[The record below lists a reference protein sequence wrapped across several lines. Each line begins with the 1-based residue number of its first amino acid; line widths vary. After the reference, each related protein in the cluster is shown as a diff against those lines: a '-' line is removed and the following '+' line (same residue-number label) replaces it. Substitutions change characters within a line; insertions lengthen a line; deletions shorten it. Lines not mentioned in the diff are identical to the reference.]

1 MLVLKKCKDKELEKK
16 VKDAVAK
23 VNGHQLRGGTLSS
36 DSRKKVVQAVGELNQ
51 VPLFIDDSPTRN
63 VSEIAGAARRIK
75 RKENEL
81 GLVVIDYLQLIQ
93 PDNPNDARQ
102 EQVAKIARRLK
113 GLARELKTPILCLS
127 QLNRQAEDSRD
138 HRPKLSHLRESG
150 AIEQDADVV
159 MFVHRESYFQK
170 GQPEE
175 EVNQNEALII
185 IEKQRN
191 GPTGDVELHWERDFT
206 RFSNRAPERYSEF
219 DDFPG

>member
-1 MLVLKKCKDKELEKK
+1 MTPDRSK
-16 VKDAVAK
+16 
-23 VNGHQLRGGTLSS
+23 
-36 DSRKKVVQAVGELNQ
+36 
-51 VPLFIDDSPTRN
+51 
-63 VSEIAGAARRIK
+63 
-75 RKENEL
+75 
-81 GLVVIDYLQLIQ
+81 LQ
-93 PDNPNDARQ
+93 
-102 EQVAKIARRLK
+102 K
-113 GLARELKTPILCLS
+113 S
-127 QLNRQAEDSRD
+127 
-138 HRPKLSHLRESG
+138 
-150 AIEQDADVV
+150 IEQDADVV

>member
-1 MLVLKKCKDKELEKK
+1 VAGAPPTRLVK
-16 VKDAVAK
+16 VA
-23 VNGHQLRGGTLSS
+23 
-36 DSRKKVVQAVGELNQ
+36 GELST

-75 RKENEL
+75 RREKSL

-93 PDNPNDARQ
+93 PDNSNDPRQ

-113 GLARELKTPILCLS
+113 GLARELKVPILCLS

-138 HRPKLSHLRESG
+138 HRQKLSHLRESG

-170 GQPEE
+170 GQAEE
-175 EVNQNEALII
+175 EVNQHEALII
-185 IEKQRN
+185 VEKQRN

-219 DDFPG
+219 DDFPEVSTF